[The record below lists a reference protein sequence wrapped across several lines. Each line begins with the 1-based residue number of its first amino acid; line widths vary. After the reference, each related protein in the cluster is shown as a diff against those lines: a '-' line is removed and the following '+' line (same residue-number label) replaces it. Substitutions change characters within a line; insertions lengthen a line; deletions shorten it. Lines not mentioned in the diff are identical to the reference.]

1 MFTFEKYGCLG
12 KGNWLKI
19 PDCLKGKV
27 KEMFPELDGNHV
39 NFQADNDGVSVI
51 EVPL

>member
-19 PDCLKGKV
+19 PDCVESKV
-27 KEMFPELDGNHV
+27 KEVFPELAGNYV
-39 NFQADNDGVSVI
+39 NFQADNVGASVS